1 MKLYKVLDAEGES
14 CNGGEA
20 TWSLPVKREDGTW
33 QPGEWMPAIEGKLVP
48 CKNGYHACR
57 TQDLVEWLGETI
69 YRLEYRGEL
78 VEDDDKV
85 VVREARLL
93 KRYESWTEQS
103 ARLFACWC
111 VRNTPLAGGKTTW
124 DLLNDPR
131 SKTAVEVA
139 ERYANGEATSKELA
153 SASAAAAAWASAA
166 AAAWASASAAAAAWA
181 SAAAAAAAR
190 ESASASAAA
199 AAAAR
204 ESASARAAQTEQLM
218 KVLAKGEN
226 GDSSEVLK
234 R

>member
-33 QPGEWMPAIEGKLVP
+33 QPGEWMPAIVGELVP
-48 CKNGYHACR
+48 CENGYHACR
-57 TQDLVEWLGETI
+57 ECDLVRWLGEAI
-69 YRLEYRGEL
+69 YELEYRGEL

-111 VRNTPLAGGKTTW
+111 VRNTPLRGGKMTW
-124 DLLNDPR
+124 DLLNDQR
-131 SKTAVEVA
+131 CKDAVEVA
-139 ERYANGEATSKELA
+139 ERYAKGEATKEELVAA
-153 SASAAAAAWASAA
+153 SDAAYAAASDAAWAA
-166 AAAWASASAAAAAWA
+166 
-181 SAAAAAAAR
+181 
-190 ESASASAAA
+190 
-199 AAAAR
+199 
-204 ESASARAAQTEQLM
+204 ARAAQTEQLM

-226 GDSSEVLK
+226 GNSSEVL
-234 R
+234 RR